1 MLIRND
7 QVLLALGTS
16 SLAISIVLKRF
27 VSPFVGEPI
36 LLDFIEGIL
45 VGAALVLNMS
55 YLIRLRKKKQ
65 SDGC

>member
-27 VSPFVGEPI
+27 VSPFVGEPR

>member
-36 LLDFIEGIL
+36 LLDFIEGVL